1 MEQNTMETIQIK
13 EYLNRKGIPFRESN
27 GELITRC
34 IFNNCDADSK
44 GKEAHLYFNAAT
56 SQYECKKCGE
66 TGNIHTLAKHLGDSA
81 KDVALNPLPQ
91 RTYKKKSDD
100 SKFSADLVENC
111 HIALPSRICEYL
123 NARGITDALIDEYKL
138 GWGQFYGQRWITIPI
153 KDQSGEYYFFKL
165 RQDPQVGNEKMTYPK
180 TTESQKIESQIYDW
194 QALKS
199 PLEKIVICE
208 GELDRLLLTSKGI
221 PAITSTHG
229 AGTFKNE
236 WLDALKGIKQVY
248 VCFDNDDAGKK
259 GADKVMQ
266 MLLSTKRHRVY
277 VITLPKELGDGGD
290 ITDYFIKHNGSEA
303 DLFGKLAK
311 ECLSLEQTP
320 RIKKVDKPT
329 RPISFEEWRAVI
341 KENFP
346 DLLLAAEIGISTI
359 TQLLIRD
366 ITNPFAVVLVDVPAA
381 GKTIAINF
389 FSEIEGLTYATDK
402 FTPAAF
408 VSNAANV
415 KKEKLKEVDLLPRL
429 QYKMF
434 LVRDMATIFSKR
446 DDDLAESM
454 GLLTRLLDG
463 EGLNTESGVHGER
476 HYVGEYL
483 FMLFAASTPL
493 PPKVWKLM
501 GNLGSRLFFYNTNAR
516 VKDEDELVRQ
526 VLGSTHKHK
535 ELVCRD
541 ITQRFLETLWYQHQ
555 SGVEWDRASDD
566 ETAVRIITR
575 CALLLS
581 RLRGVI
587 NVYKDRDAQDGTEYV
602 NTMPVVEMPNR
613 INQLFY
619 NAARGHALAAGRTKI
634 NFEDLKPVI
643 EIAFDSTASSRSLLF
658 RNLIEHGGTMNTST
672 VEKVLRQSKP
682 TALKEMETLKLLDV
696 CYITQD
702 SYGTVGEPEKEIHL
716 AEDLHWFLSDE
727 CKKIRGIPLPPKQ
740 EPLLEDDG

>member
-1 MEQNTMETIQIK
+1 MEKIMETISIK

-44 GKEAHLYFNAAT
+44 VKEAHLYFNAAT

-81 KDVALNPLPQ
+81 KDIALEPLPP
-91 RTYKKKSDD
+91 RIYKKKSDD
-100 SKFSADLVENC
+100 PKFTADLVENC
-111 HIALPSRICEYL
+111 HITLPNRVREYL
-123 NARGITDALIDEYKL
+123 NARGINDSLIDEYKL
-138 GWGQFYGQRWITIPI
+138 GWGQFYGQSWITIPI
-153 KDQSGEYYFFKL
+153 KNQNGEYYFFKL
-165 RQDPQVGNEKMTYPK
+165 RQDPQEGSDKTTYPRG
-180 TTESQKIESQIYDW
+180 IESQIYDW
-194 QALKS
+194 QILKS
-199 PLEKIVICE
+199 PLEKVVICE
-208 GELDRLLLTSKGI
+208 GEMDRLLLVSKGI

-229 AGTFKNE
+229 AGTFKDE
-236 WLDALKGIKQVY
+236 WLDALKEVKQVY
-248 VCFDNDDAGKK
+248 VCFDNDDAGHK
-259 GADKVMQ
+259 GAEKLMRK
-266 MLLSTKRHRVY
+266 LLDSKRHQVF
-277 VITLPKELGDGGD
+277 VVTLPQELGDGGD
-290 ITDYFIKHNGSEA
+290 ITDYFIKHNGSEG

-320 RIKKVDKPT
+320 RIRKVEKPEKLV
-329 RPISFEEWRAVI
+329 SFEEWRATI

-359 TQLLIRD
+359 AQLLIKD
-366 ITNPFAVVLVDVPAA
+366 ITNPCAVVLVDVPAA

-389 FSEIEGLTYATDK
+389 FSEIDGLTYATDK

-408 VSNAANV
+408 VSNAANI

-483 FMLFAASTPL
+483 FMMFAASTPL

-501 GNLGSRLFFYNTNAR
+501 GNLGSRLFFYNTNAK
-516 VKDEDELVRQ
+516 VKEEDELVQQ
-526 VLGSTHKHK
+526 VLGSTHKQK
-535 ELVCRD
+535 EMICRD
-541 ITQRFLETLWYQHQ
+541 VTERFLQTLWYQFQ
-555 SGVEWDRASDD
+555 SGIEWDRATDN
-566 ETAVRIITR
+566 EGAVRIITR
-575 CALLLS
+575 CAVLLS
-581 RLRGVI
+581 RLRGVV
-587 NVYKDRDAQDGTEYV
+587 NVWKERSDDGTEYV
-602 NTMPVVEMPNR
+602 NTHPIVEMPNR

-619 NAARGHALAAGRTKI
+619 NLARGHALAAGRTKI
-634 NFEDLKPVI
+634 NFDDLKPVI
-643 EIAFDSTASSRSLLF
+643 EIAFDSTTSGRSILF
-658 RNLIEHGGTMNTST
+658 RNLLERDGTMST
-672 VEKVLRQSKP
+672 NEVEKVLDQSKP
-682 TALKEMETLKLLDV
+682 TALKEMKMLELLGV
-696 CYITQD
+696 CYSTGE
-702 SYGTVGEPEKEIHL
+702 SHGLVGEPEKEIHL
-716 AEDLHWFLSDE
+716 VQNLRWFLSDE

-740 EPLLEDDG
+740 EPLLGGDG